1 MANKL
6 LVGLVFLLSCNDDN
20 ATTDASAALSLEIG
34 TEDNGYQPIPQQ
46 GTIEAYMGPQGGFH
60 VFLALRVTGVVL
72 DNNEATVDLIVADA
86 SRTLDQFA
94 EARLT
99 LLPRDGAFQTVPAA
113 RVTLDI
119 QSLDEVDGRALHF
132 SAVVTD
138 RDGTRVT
145 GNVDATV
152 VAVR

>member
-6 LVGLVFLLSCNDDN
+6 LVGVLLLAACRTEED
-20 ATTDASAALSLEIG
+20 TTTFVVEIG
-34 TEDNGYQPIPQQ
+34 TDDGGYQAIPQ
-46 GTIEAYMGPQGGFH
+46 GGNLKAYMGPQGGFH
-60 VFLALRVTGVVL
+60 VFLALRASGIVL
-72 DNNEATVDLIVADA
+72 DDNNTASIDFNIADA
-86 SRTLDQFA
+86 TRSLDQFT

-99 LLPRDGAFQTVPAA
+99 LLSRDGAFQTVPAA

-119 QSLDEVDGRALHF
+119 QSLDEVDGNTLHV

-138 RDGTRVT
+138 TNGFRVM

-152 VAVR
+152 IAVR